1 MFALEHA
8 VKNGMDRIIYVA
20 PFTTIIEQNAQ
31 VIREL
36 AGDQNVLEHHASF
49 DFSASEEL
57 RNLQLASENW
67 NIPIIITTNVR
78 FFESF
83 YGSKSSQCRRLHN
96 VSNSVVILMKSRP
109 FPMNI

>member
-1 MFALEHA
+1 MYEKRKEYRSGCLPSYSTNRRGKTVSSLMFALEHA

-57 RNLQLASENW
+57 RNLQLASEN
-67 NIPIIITTNVR
+67 
-78 FFESF
+78 
-83 YGSKSSQCRRLHN
+83 
-96 VSNSVVILMKSRP
+96 
-109 FPMNI
+109 